1 MKLGDSGT
9 RRLGESPSAREAP
22 LRIGS
27 ERVRLYGVGLFLI
40 GLAQLRVV
48 GSEGHFW
55 DWPDF
60 QNAGLTVGTRAL
72 LDPAARAAWGAAHH
86 VATTA
91 FTYMPGYAWL
101 LYAPARLP
109 LAWGFALNAIV
120 MLVVC
125 FAAARVAARA
135 YSLDP
140 RFALLAVLAWAPTT
154 AAILTGQNSPIG
166 LLLWLS
172 ATVALAGGRDA
183 LTGLFA
189 GLLLYKP
196 TYAIPLGLLLLVRRK
211 WTAIGAAA
219 LCGLGWYAASALAAG
234 NDWLW
239 PSIYLRSLS
248 GYVGSDFAY
257 NAPKAVSLPGLLM
270 RAGMS
275 SGGAFAIGMVLLML
289 AAWRTRRRAVLE
301 AMSVMAVVG
310 VATSPHAWPYDAV
323 LVLPAIFWMIAGV
336 AEPVRTRWVVGGY
349 AVAPSWLLSHVIGVD
364 LLAGVV
370 LGMAGVFGGRGKGGN
385 SGNSY
390 KGGDNENSGMTR
402 TAGITRTT
410 G

>member
-1 MKLGDSGT
+1 M
-9 RRLGESPSAREAP
+9 AP

-48 GSEGHFW
+48 GSEGRFW

-60 QNAGLTVGTRAL
+60 QIAGLTVGTRAL
-72 LDPAARAAWGAAHH
+72 LDPVARAAWGSAHN

-91 FTYMPGYAWL
+91 FAYMPGYAWL

-120 MLVVC
+120 MLAVC
-125 FAAARVAARA
+125 FMAARLAARV
-135 YSLDP
+135 YSLE
-140 RFALLAVLAWAPTT
+140 RSFTLLTILAWAPTT

-166 LLLWLS
+166 LLLWLL
-172 ATVALAGGRDA
+172 TTIALADGRDA
-183 LTGLFA
+183 AAGVFA

-196 TYAIPLGLLLLVRRK
+196 TYAIPLGLLLLFRRN
-211 WTAIGAAA
+211 WTAIGVAA
-219 LCGLGWYAASALAAG
+219 LCGIGWYAASALAAG

-239 PSIYLRSLS
+239 PGIYLRSLG

-270 RAGMS
+270 RAGVS
-275 SGGAFAIGMVLLML
+275 SGSAFAVGIVLLIA
-289 AAWRTRRRAVLE
+289 AAWRARKRPIVE
-301 AMSVMAVVG
+301 AMSALAIVG

-323 LVLPAIFWMIAGV
+323 LALPAIFWLIAKV
-336 AEPVRTRWVVGGY
+336 AEPVRTRWVAGMY
-349 AVAPSWLLSHVIGVD
+349 AVAPTWLLAHLLGGD
-364 LLAGVV
+364 LLAVPV
-370 LGMAGVFGGRGKGGN
+370 LGLAGFMVRLKSERLEERG
-385 SGNSY
+385 
-390 KGGDNENSGMTR
+390 
-402 TAGITRTT
+402 
-410 G
+410 